1 MMNQQTIIEKDQKL
15 TEIIKPLG
23 TVLVAFSGGVD
34 SSFVLKKAIDV
45 LGKYNVKG
53 VIVKSELFREEEFNA
68 ARTLGKSLNVEII
81 ETEITELE
89 DPYIIKNTPESW
101 YHSKRLLYGELERLR
116 DLYRFD
122 YVLDGM
128 IMDDLAD
135 FRPGLKART
144 EFNVRSVLQ
153 EATLYK
159 DEIRK
164 LSKQYHL
171 PVWNKPALCS
181 LASRIPYG
189 EPLTFNKVNKVNEA
203 EKYIASLG
211 IEHVRVRYHNNIARV
226 EVDDEAIQTVITH
239 RNEIALHLKEFG
251 FDYVTVDLE
260 GYRTGSMNE
269 VINTDYHIS

>member
-1 MMNQQTIIEKDQKL
+1 MNQNTIVEKNQKL

-34 SSFVLKKAIDV
+34 SSFVLKKSIDV

-68 ARTLGKSLNVEII
+68 ARELGKSLNVEII
-81 ETEITELE
+81 ETEIAELQ
-89 DPYIIKNTPESW
+89 DPQIIKNTPESW

-116 DLYRFD
+116 EVYKFN

-128 IMDDLAD
+128 IMDDLDD

-144 EFNVRSVLQ
+144 EFHVRSILQ
-153 EATLYK
+153 EVNLYK
-159 DEIRK
+159 SEIRE
-164 LSKQYHL
+164 LSKQYHI

-189 EPLTFNKVNKVNEA
+189 DPLTFTKINKVNEA
-203 EKYIASLG
+203 EKFISSLG

-226 EVDDEAIQTVITH
+226 EVSEQHIQTVIKY
-239 RNEIALHLKEFG
+239 RNEITLRLKEFG

-269 VINTDYHIS
+269 VINTTNQLI

>member
-1 MMNQQTIIEKDQKL
+1 MNQNTIVEKNQKL

-34 SSFVLKKAIDV
+34 SSFVLKKSIDV

-68 ARTLGKSLNVEII
+68 ARELGKSLNVEII
-81 ETEITELE
+81 ETEIAELQ
-89 DPYIIKNTPESW
+89 DPQIIKNTPESW

-116 DLYRFD
+116 EVYKFN

-128 IMDDLAD
+128 IMDDLDD

-144 EFNVRSVLQ
+144 EFHVRSILQ
-153 EATLYK
+153 EANLYK
-159 DEIRK
+159 SEIRE
-164 LSKQYHL
+164 LSKQYHI

-189 EPLTFNKVNKVNEA
+189 DPLTFTKINKVNEA
-203 EKYIASLG
+203 EKFISSLG

-226 EVDDEAIQTVITH
+226 EVSEQHIQTVIKY
-239 RNEIALHLKEFG
+239 RNEITLRLKEFG

-269 VINTDYHIS
+269 VINTTNQLI